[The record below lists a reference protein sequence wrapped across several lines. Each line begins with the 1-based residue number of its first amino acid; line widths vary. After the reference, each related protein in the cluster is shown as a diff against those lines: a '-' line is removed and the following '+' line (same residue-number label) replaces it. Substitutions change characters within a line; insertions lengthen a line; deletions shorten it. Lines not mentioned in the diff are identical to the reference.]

1 MCRSGTGRALSACV
15 RLLLRSMSE
24 GRVYVQAE
32 PFNRKIYTSVRCP
45 VVRARHCLN
54 NLSISLPAFLSISY
68 FLDTFLSIFFPPV
81 FPDLLFSHR
90 NFLFPQ
96 QVFLFISFP
105 WTWLSRFCM
114 WLEFEALNVS
124 WSHSLAIFFWE
135 CPTPTEIPTKADQM
149 IWSNGL
155 RSFAHRKL

>member
-45 VVRARHCLN
+45 VVRARHCLH

-96 QVFLFISFP
+96 QVFLFNLNIFLYHFHGPGSQDFVCDLNSRLSMFLDP
-105 WTWLSRFCM
+105 IPWLSFSESV
-114 WLEFEALNVS
+114 LPLLKS
-124 WSHSLAIFFWE
+124 
-135 CPTPTEIPTKADQM
+135 QQ
-149 IWSNGL
+149 
-155 RSFAHRKL
+155 KLIK